1 MKIGFVLNGASV
13 SVEAGK
19 KISLLHL
26 LREQLGLTG
35 AKEGCGIGRCGS
47 CTVIIDGRAVRSC
60 VFPAWRVDGSD
71 VLTIEGLAKGGEL
84 DALQR
89 SFIENNAVQCGFCTP
104 GMIMQAKAL
113 LMTNPDPSEDEIRK
127 AISGNLCR
135 CTGYVNIVKAIR
147 SAPHLSKNSRT

>member
-1 MKIGFVLNGASV
+1 MKIRFILNGVSV
-13 SVEAGK
+13 SAKAGK

-26 LREQLGLTG
+26 LREQMGLMG
-35 AKEGCGIGRCGS
+35 AKEGCGTGRCGS
-47 CTVIIDGRAVRSC
+47 CTVIVDGIAVRSC
-60 VFPAWRVDGSD
+60 VLPAWRVDGTD
-71 VLTIEGLAKGGEL
+71 VLTIEGLAKDGEL

-113 LMTNPDPSEDEIRK
+113 LMKNPDPDEDEIRK

-135 CTGYVNIVKAIR
+135 CTGYVNIVKAIK
-147 SAPHLSKNSRT
+147 SAAKR

>member
-1 MKIGFVLNGASV
+1 MKIRFVLNGAPV
-13 SVEAGK
+13 SAKVDK

-35 AKEGCGIGRCGS
+35 AKEGCGAGRCGS
-47 CTVIIDGRAVRSC
+47 CTVIVDGRAVRSC
-60 VFPAWRVDGSD
+60 VLPAWRADGTD
-71 VLTIEGLAKGGEL
+71 VLTIEGLAKDGEL

-104 GMIMQAKAL
+104 GMIMRAKAL
-113 LMTNPDPSEDEIRK
+113 LMENPDPSEDEIRK

-135 CTGYVNIVKAIR
+135 CTGYVNIIKAIR
-147 SAPHLSKNSRT
+147 SAANSINN

>member
-1 MKIGFVLNGASV
+1 MKIKFVLNGVPASAEV
-13 SVEAGK
+13 GK

-35 AKEGCGIGRCGS
+35 AKEGCGVGRCGS
-47 CTVIIDGRAVRSC
+47 CTVIVDGRAVRSC

-71 VLTIEGLAKGGEL
+71 VLTIEGLAKDGEL
-84 DALQR
+84 DALQS

-113 LMTNPDPSEDEIRK
+113 LMANPDPSEDEIRK

-135 CTGYVNIVKAIR
+135 CTGYANIVKAIK
-147 SAPHLSKNSRT
+147 SAGTK